1 MDQSAHTEAAI
12 VGGGLWG
19 LAAAHFLRRLA
30 PESEVSVFEAAPRPG
45 GAVRTLRRDGFLF
58 DAGPSSLLDNSPDL
72 RRLLAGTGL
81 TGQLIQAREAAA
93 RNRFI
98 VRDGALRRVPASPPA
113 LLKSD
118 LLSAAAK
125 LRAAR
130 EPLVRRAPADAEE
143 SLEQFVGRRLGREVV
158 DYGADPFVAGT
169 FAGSPSELCV
179 RSAFPRLW
187 QLEQEHGSLIRGA
200 AKASRQRREEPSAA
214 SGATGP
220 GGGIASF
227 RGGMQTLVEGLA
239 APLGERLRTRARLIS
254 VSRGSGGFRLAFEG
268 PGAPARVTARAVLLT
283 LPAHAYR
290 ELRLDADLP
299 EGLAEI
305 PYPPVTAVFFGY
317 ARHPLDPPPEG
328 LGFLVPR
335 VEGRRI
341 LGTFWN
347 SSAFD
352 GRAPDGGAAF
362 TTFVG
367 GRRQPETAA
376 WDDGRLAETVRGE
389 LRELMG
395 VEPAP
400 DVVLIHRWQRA
411 IPQYVVGHRALMA
424 GIDRLEAGCPGL
436 FVGGNLRGG
445 ISIGDCVTGA
455 AEAARRIAARL

>member
-1 MDQSAHTEAAI
+1 
-12 VGGGLWG
+12 
-19 LAAAHFLRRLA
+19 
-30 PESEVSVFEAAPRPG
+30 
-45 GAVRTLRRDGFLF
+45 
-58 DAGPSSLLDNSPDL
+58 
-72 RRLLAGTGL
+72 
-81 TGQLIQAREAAA
+81 
-93 RNRFI
+93 
-98 VRDGALRRVPASPPA
+98 
-113 LLKSD
+113 
-118 LLSAAAK
+118 
-125 LRAAR
+125 
-130 EPLVRRAPADAEE
+130 
-143 SLEQFVGRRLGREVV
+143 
-158 DYGADPFVAGT
+158 
-169 FAGSPSELCV
+169 
-179 RSAFPRLW
+179 
-187 QLEQEHGSLIRGA
+187 
-200 AKASRQRREEPSAA
+200 
-214 SGATGP
+214 
-220 GGGIASF
+220 
-227 RGGMQTLVEGLA
+227 MQTLVEGLA
-239 APLGERLRTRARLIS
+239 APLGEGLRTRARLIS

-347 SSAFD
+347 SSAFA
-352 GRAPDGGAAF
+352 GRAPEGGAAF

-367 GRRQPETAA
+367 GRRQPEIAA

>member
-1 MDQSAHTEAAI
+1 MNQSAHTEVAI

-45 GAVRTLRRDGFLF
+45 GAVRTLRRNGFLF

-72 RRLLAGTGL
+72 RRLLAGSGL
-81 TGQLIQAREAAA
+81 AGQVIEAREAASG
-93 RNRFI
+93 NRFI
-98 VRDGALRRVPASPPA
+98 VRGGALRRVPASPPA
-113 LLKSD
+113 LLRSD

-125 LRAAR
+125 LRVAR

-143 SLEQFVGRRLGREVV
+143 SLEQFIARRLGREFV

-187 QLEQEHGSLIRGA
+187 RLEQEHGSLIRGA
-200 AKASRQRREEPSAA
+200 G
-214 SGATGP
+214 GAP

-227 RGGMQTLVEGLA
+227 NGGMQTLVEGLA
-239 APLGERLRTRARLIS
+239 APLGERLRTRTRVTS
-254 VSRGSGGFRLAFEG
+254 VSRGPGGFRLALEG

-290 ELRLDADLP
+290 DLRLDSDVP
-299 EGLAEI
+299 EGLAGI

-317 ARHPLDPPPEG
+317 TRHPLDPPPEG

-341 LGTFWN
+341 LGTLWN
-347 SSAFD
+347 SSAFE
-352 GRAPDGGAAF
+352 GRAPEGGAAF

-367 GRRQPETAA
+367 GRRQPEIAA
-376 WDDGRLAETVRGE
+376 WDDSRLAEAVRGE

-411 IPQYVVGHRALMA
+411 IPQYVVGHRALLA

-436 FVGGNLRGG
+436 FVGGNFRGG

-455 AEAARRIAARL
+455 AEAARRIAAHL

>member
-1 MDQSAHTEAAI
+1 MNQSAHTEVAI

-45 GAVRTLRRDGFLF
+45 GAVRTLRRGGFLF

-72 RRLLAGTGL
+72 RPLLAATGL

-93 RNRFI
+93 RNRYI
-98 VRDGALRRVPASPPA
+98 LRDGALRRVPASPPA
-113 LLKSD
+113 LLRSD

-125 LRAAR
+125 LRVAR

-143 SLEQFVGRRLGREVV
+143 SLEEFVGRRLGREFV

-187 QLEQEHGSLIRGA
+187 RLEQEHGSLIRGA
-200 AKASRQRREEPSAA
+200 ARVSRRRGEPAG
-214 SGATGP
+214 GAGP

-227 RGGMQTLVEGLA
+227 SGGMQTLVEGLA
-239 APLGERLRTRARLIS
+239 APLGERLRTRARLTS

-268 PGAPARVTARAVLLT
+268 PGAPACVTARALLLT

-290 ELRLDADLP
+290 ELRLDADVP
-299 EGLAEI
+299 EGLTEI

-317 ARHPLDPPPEG
+317 ERHPLDPPPEG

-347 SSAFD
+347 SSAFA
-352 GRAPDGGAAF
+352 GRAPEGGAAF

-367 GRRQPETAA
+367 GRRQPEIAA
-376 WDDGRLAETVRGE
+376 WDDGRLVETVRGE

-400 DVVLIHRWQRA
+400 DVVLIHRWKRA

-436 FVGGNLRGG
+436 FVGGNFRGG

-455 AEAARRIAARL
+455 AEAARRIAAHL

>member
-1 MDQSAHTEAAI
+1 MEKSAHTEVAI

-30 PESEVSVFEAAPRPG
+30 PETEVSVFEADPRPG

-72 RRLLAGTGL
+72 RRLLTDTGL
-81 TGQLIQAREAAA
+81 AGHLVMARESAA

-98 VRDGALRRVPASPPA
+98 LRDGALRRVPASPPA
-113 LLKSD
+113 LLRSD

-125 LRAAR
+125 LRVGR
-130 EPLVRRAPADAEE
+130 EPLVRRAPASAEE
-143 SLEQFVGRRLGREVV
+143 SLEQFVARRLGREFV

-187 QLEQEHGSLIRGA
+187 ELEQEHGSLIRGA
-200 AKASRQRREEPSAA
+200 ARASRRRRREPSADA
-214 SGATGP
+214 GA

-227 RGGMQTLVEGLA
+227 SGGMQTLAEGLA
-239 APLGERLRTRARLIS
+239 APLGERLRTGARLTS
-254 VSRGSGGFRLAFEG
+254 VSRGQGGFRLGFDG
-268 PGAPARVTARAVLLT
+268 PGAPASVTAGAVLLT

-290 ELRLDADLP
+290 ELRLDVDVP
-299 EGLAEI
+299 GGLAEI

-328 LGFLVPR
+328 LGFLVPS

-347 SSAFD
+347 SAAFA
-352 GRAPDGGAAF
+352 GRAPEGGAAF
-362 TTFVG
+362 TTFIG
-367 GRRQPETAA
+367 GRRQPEIAA

-436 FVGGNLRGG
+436 FVGGNFRGG

-455 AEAARRIAARL
+455 AKAAARIAGRL